1 MELLPAPFL
10 PYLWV
15 LKQTLTLQTLP
26 WDRPCKSGSAD
37 SNASRI
43 PRLGNTLAFP
53 MESECEGLS
62 VATFSSLLSSWLM
75 QADWLTVFYVLA
87 ELLAKK
93 AESLKIKQRN
103 AVVLYYSILALKN
116 VAMLF

>member
-1 MELLPAPFL
+1 
-10 PYLWV
+10 
-15 LKQTLTLQTLP
+15 
-26 WDRPCKSGSAD
+26 
-37 SNASRI
+37 
-43 PRLGNTLAFP
+43 
-53 MESECEGLS
+53 
-62 VATFSSLLSSWLM
+62 M